1 MKVKNLFLIAAGVFM
16 LTTTFTA
23 TAKKLPKEVK
33 MTKEVLMDKIKGGW
47 AGKTIGCSYGGP
59 TEFKYSGFM
68 NDEIE
73 IPWHEHTIKWW
84 FDNVPGLYDDVY
96 MDLTFVEV
104 FQKEGLDAPIES
116 FANAFAHA
124 PYPLWHANQLG
135 RYNIL
140 NGVMPPE
147 SGYWHGNEPCH
158 HVTYLYDWFGQPWKC
173 QKWVRYIADNFY
185 GNEPGS
191 LSGND
196 DCGQMSAWYIFNC
209 LGFYPF
215 CPGSDEYY
223 IGSPCAKGLKVRLS
237 DGGLLEMTTEGWSKE
252 AVYIKAAY
260 LNGKR
265 LDSPVIR
272 YSDIKDGARLHFVM
286 SCRPVKN
293 GFRLRP
299 N

>member
-73 IPWHEHTIKWW
+73 IPWHENTIKWW

-147 SGYWHGNEPCH
+147 SGHWRNNPHADDIDFQIESDYAGLMTPGMVNASPS
-158 HVTYLYDWFGQPWKC
+158 
-173 QKWVRYIADNFY
+173 VRRR
-185 GNEPGS
+185 S
-191 LSGND
+191 SR
-196 DCGQMSAWYIFNC
+196 W
-209 LGFYPF
+209 
-215 CPGSDEYY
+215 
-223 IGSPCAKGLKVRLS
+223 
-237 DGGLLEMTTEGWSKE
+237 
-252 AVYIKAAY
+252 
-260 LNGKR
+260 
-265 LDSPVIR
+265 
-272 YSDIKDGARLHFVM
+272 
-286 SCRPVKN
+286 SCRPSH
-293 GFRLRP
+293 P
-299 N
+299 